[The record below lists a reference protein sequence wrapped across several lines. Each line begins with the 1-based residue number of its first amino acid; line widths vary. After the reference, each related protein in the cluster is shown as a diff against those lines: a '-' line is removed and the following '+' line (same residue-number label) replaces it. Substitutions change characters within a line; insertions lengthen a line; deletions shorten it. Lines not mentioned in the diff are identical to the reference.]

1 MRMKLLVAGL
11 LGATLLTSGVLADDK
26 VLTLLTLV
34 APDSPSAK
42 IQSDVIAAF
51 EKSTGATV
59 KVTTSTD
66 QVPEVFE
73 TSVVGDKEADLVFV
87 NLNEGSLDWVKNGI
101 ALPVNDLL
109 AAWGLADKISTGAVS
124 EWTSADGNVSGFPYS
139 GFVWPVWFNT
149 DLLAKAGVA
158 EVPQTTDALIDAAT
172 KLRAQGIGP
181 VVVGGSDWS
190 GQKLFLQVAQ
200 SYMTPDETRQVYS
213 SGKFCGSANAMK
225 GISLFTQLRDA
236 GVFVDDVEGFTADQ
250 MNATFFEGKA
260 AIMPA
265 GSWAFGNAPASLNI
279 ALGGFPVPE
288 GGNYSKPTAYQGW
301 TGPGF
306 FISKNGEKKL
316 DLVKAYITAWYDP
329 VIVAR
334 NISEANSPTPVALE
348 GEVNIANP
356 LLKAA
361 STELPKSVEFAVM
374 PDTSIPGS
382 VANSVIRQTAL
393 AFDKSTTAEAI
404 CAGLESAYTE

>member
-200 SYMTPDETRQVYS
+200 SYMTPDETRQVY
-213 SGKFCGSANAMK
+213 
-225 GISLFTQLRDA
+225 
-236 GVFVDDVEGFTADQ
+236 
-250 MNATFFEGKA
+250 
-260 AIMPA
+260 
-265 GSWAFGNAPASLNI
+265 
-279 ALGGFPVPE
+279 
-288 GGNYSKPTAYQGW
+288 
-301 TGPGF
+301 
-306 FISKNGEKKL
+306 
-316 DLVKAYITAWYDP
+316 
-329 VIVAR
+329 
-334 NISEANSPTPVALE
+334 
-348 GEVNIANP
+348 
-356 LLKAA
+356 
-361 STELPKSVEFAVM
+361 
-374 PDTSIPGS
+374 
-382 VANSVIRQTAL
+382 
-393 AFDKSTTAEAI
+393 
-404 CAGLESAYTE
+404 